1 MRPALLLCLALAAGC
16 PARQQ
21 GPASESGSGEKADQK
36 SGGSDMDASQTAG
49 KMPACADLACL
60 TQHEGEMIEA
70 DGTFVF
76 PKEKA
81 FARNKLSLGDG
92 TTIILS
98 QPADDA
104 VRGVLT
110 GDNDGKRMKVQGRI
124 YTKDIPEKYRII
136 GRGPE
141 PYLVDIASVSVD
153 G

>member
-16 PARQQ
+16 PA
-21 GPASESGSGEKADQK
+21 GSTTGGEKADQK
-36 SGGSDMDASQTAG
+36 SGRSDMDASQTAG
-49 KMPACADLACL
+49 KAPACADLACL
-60 TQHEGEMIEA
+60 SKHEGEMIEA

-92 TTIILS
+92 TIIILS
-98 QPADDA
+98 QPADEA
-104 VRGVLT
+104 VRGKLT

-141 PYLVDIASVSVD
+141 PYLVDIAGVTVD

>member
-1 MRPALLLCLALAAGC
+1 
-16 PARQQ
+16 
-21 GPASESGSGEKADQK
+21 
-36 SGGSDMDASQTAG
+36 MDASQSAG
-49 KMPACADLACL
+49 KVPVCADLACL
-60 TQHEGEMIEA
+60 SKHEGELVEA

-104 VRGVLT
+104 VRGKLT
-110 GDNDGKRMKVQGRI
+110 GDNDGKRMVVQGRI
-124 YTKDIPEKYRII
+124 YTKDIPDKYRII

-141 PYLVDIASVSVD
+141 PYLVNIAAVTV
-153 G
+153 GG

>member
-21 GPASESGSGEKADQK
+21 GPTGESGSGEEPDHKT
-36 SGGSDMDASQTAG
+36 GGSDMDASQTAG
-49 KMPACADLACL
+49 KTPACADLACL
-60 TQHEGEMIEA
+60 RMHEGEMIEA

-81 FARNKLSLGDG
+81 FARNKLSLADG
-92 TTIILS
+92 TTVILS

-104 VRGVLT
+104 VRGALT

-141 PYLVDIASVSVD
+141 PYLVDIASISVD